1 MPCYE
6 SACLQRIYAGMA
18 SAMES
23 ESVVVGDPR
32 WDSLGDNYSTT
43 PVFDSTR
50 RTNVRLILL
59 ELVVVAVLTA
69 VNASSAAAELTSKQ
83 QATVDQLISF
93 HSRGNSVALL
103 KSAATLTRRAKPE
116 QLDAINEYLHEQDG
130 PPICELMADT
140 RLKLVLQGQ
149 TKHLPKPTQQETLLT
164 IPRIN
169 DIVSEAVDAVD
180 DQAILQDPLPTYDS
194 LDEYE
199 KLLWD
204 VHVLENNLRNALN
217 IATYGDQMMTFA
229 KRFKPDSMTAQQQAI
244 AQTNFTEQI
253 GALRQKTREIAERK
267 AEVRLNRLM
276 LAGEVL
282 YDSTDF
288 RLRFTAAHVV
298 DLDGELLAEFLDAHK
313 GGPFSRT
320 RLKEPDLA
328 NTIADEVA
336 LLRTEAGDLI
346 AKSRL
351 FYTGLHWW
359 QRGRYGRGSEG
370 NGMLKSAQATKSAAA
385 AFGLFMPTETP
396 IPTDPY
402 ETGRYQVPQVD
413 RRHHYA
419 WMYEYRQ
426 IERHRRTDTSK
437 KQSVTS
443 VTKLSHFY

>member
-1 MPCYE
+1 
-6 SACLQRIYAGMA
+6 
-18 SAMES
+18 MES

-43 PVFDSTR
+43 PVFDGTR

-59 ELVVVAVLTA
+59 ELVLVAVFTA
-69 VNASSAAAELTSKQ
+69 VNVSLAAVATELTSKQ

-103 KSAATLTRRAKPE
+103 KSAATLTQRAKPE
-116 QLDAINEYLHEQDG
+116 QLDAIDEYLHEQDI
-130 PPICELMADT
+130 PPISELMADT

-253 GALRQKTREIAERK
+253 GALLRI
-267 AEVRLNRLM
+267 EVR
-276 LAGEVL
+276 E
-282 YDSTDF
+282 
-288 RLRFTAAHVV
+288 
-298 DLDGELLAEFLDAHK
+298 LDGQSIGATIGRVVWCKPTRDGRHWIGLDLLC
-313 GGPFSRT
+313 
-320 RLKEPDLA
+320 EPDG
-328 NTIADEVA
+328 V
-336 LLRTEAGDLI
+336 R
-346 AKSRL
+346 SQ
-351 FYTGLHWW
+351 W
-359 QRGRYGRGSEG
+359 
-370 NGMLKSAQATKSAAA
+370 
-385 AFGLFMPTETP
+385 
-396 IPTDPY
+396 
-402 ETGRYQVPQVD
+402 
-413 RRHHYA
+413 
-419 WMYEYRQ
+419 
-426 IERHRRTDTSK
+426 HRRMLEGQD
-437 KQSVTS
+437 
-443 VTKLSHFY
+443 